1 MEIIRE
7 IGAEHVVLMT
17 DYGQINA
24 PSPAQG
30 MRVFYYLMLK
40 MGITKEELELMMKK
54 NPAFLLGLEAGKEH
68 SDVL

>member
-1 MEIIRE
+1 
-7 IGAEHVVLMT
+7 MT